1 MTELVYVTHLKCVA
15 RAGLRVRVSP
25 GAFSLLDM
33 KSIQIAQAAFNS
45 VCECPRCGDTA
56 FKIIES
62 RLSGSHRR
70 RRKRCETCNYAHTT
84 YEVSQEY
91 FFEAQSN
98 AKLISDLKKQL
109 SLSGETEILDSG
121 PDCSECINMTSRG
134 CSFEFPEAGS
144 SFASECIQYE
154 NIYV

>member
-1 MTELVYVTHLKCVA
+1 MTHLKCVA
-15 RAGLRVRVSP
+15 RVGLRVRVSP
-25 GAFSLLDM
+25 GALSLFDM
-33 KSIQIAQAAFNS
+33 KPIQIAQAAFNS
-45 VCECPRCGDTA
+45 GCECPKCGDPA

-91 FFEAQSN
+91 FFEAQAN

-109 SLSGETEILDSG
+109 GLLPEGELPNVG

-134 CSFEFPEAGS
+134 CSFEFPEAGG